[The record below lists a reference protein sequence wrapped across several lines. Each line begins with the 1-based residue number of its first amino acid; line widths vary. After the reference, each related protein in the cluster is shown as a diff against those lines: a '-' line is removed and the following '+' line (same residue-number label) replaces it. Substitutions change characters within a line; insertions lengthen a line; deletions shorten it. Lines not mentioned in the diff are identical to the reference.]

1 VRGALAAPV
10 LDGLRVAVAQVRPRV
25 GDVAANLDLAGR
37 YLRRAADLGAD
48 LVVFPECFLQGYA
61 VRADIL
67 AAAEP
72 ADDRSA
78 SALRALA
85 ARHRIA
91 VVAGFIEANPT
102 NPSRPYNTAL
112 VVERDGRL
120 VGVYRKTHLYA
131 DERNAFTAGDAY
143 PVFALR
149 LRADRP
155 PLPVG
160 VAICADIEY
169 PEAVRLLAL
178 DGARLIA
185 VPSADME
192 PFRAQQAANLASRA
206 IENNVYLA
214 LANTVDF
221 RRTVTFFGGSG
232 IAGPAGSLV
241 SAGYGRPR
249 LTVAE
254 LSDAEVEAS
263 GGAGS
268 YLRGRRP
275 ETYARLL
282 DLHRPL
288 NPRRR
293 GRRDGVRAGVDDRLS
308 LPPADRG
315 PA

>member
-1 VRGALAAPV
+1 MRRAAAPPV
-10 LDGLRVAVAQVRPRV
+10 LDGLRVAVAQVGARV
-25 GDVAANLDLAGR
+25 GDVAANLALAGR
-37 YLRRAADLGAD
+37 YLRQAAGHGAD
-48 LVVFPECFLQGYA
+48 LVVFPECFVQGYT
-61 VRADIL
+61 VRPDAL
-67 AAAEP
+67 ATAEAAADP
-72 ADDRSA
+72 SA

-91 VVAGFIEANPT
+91 VIAGFIEANPA
-102 NPSRPYNTAL
+102 NPGRPYNSAL

-120 VGVYRKTHLYA
+120 AGVYRKTHLYGA
-131 DERNAFTAGDAY
+131 EHNAFTAGDAY

-169 PEAVRLLAL
+169 PEVIRLLAL
-178 DGARLIA
+178 GGSRLIA

-214 LANTVDF
+214 LANTVDR

-249 LTVAE
+249 LAVAE

-282 DLHRPL
+282 DLQRPA
-288 NPRRR
+288 PG
-293 GRRDGVRAGVDDRLS
+293 GRRPGTRDCC
-308 LPPADRG
+308 
-315 PA
+315 

>member
-1 VRGALAAPV
+1 V
-10 LDGLRVAVAQVRPRV
+10 LDGLRVAVAQVGPRV
-25 GDVAANLDLAGR
+25 GDVAANLALAGR
-37 YLRRAADLGAD
+37 DLRRAASHGAD
-48 LVVFPECFLQGYA
+48 LLDFPECFVQGYT
-61 VRADIL
+61 VRPDAL
-67 AAAEP
+67 ATAESATDP
-72 ADDRSA
+72 SA

-91 VVAGFIEANPT
+91 VIAGFIEANPG
-102 NPSRPYNTAL
+102 NPDRPYNAAL
-112 VVERDGRL
+112 VIDRDGRL
-120 VGVYRKTHLYA
+120 SGVYRKTHLYGA
-131 DERNAFTAGDAY
+131 ERKAFTAGDAY

-169 PEAVRLLAL
+169 PEVIRLLAL
-178 DGARLIA
+178 GGSRLIA

-192 PFRAQQAANLASRA
+192 PYRAQQAANLASRA

-214 LANTVDF
+214 LANTVDR

-249 LTVAE
+249 LAVAE
-254 LSDAEVEAS
+254 LFDAEVEAS

-268 YLRGRRP
+268 YLRGRRQ

-282 DLHRPL
+282 DQQRTAPG
-288 NPRRR
+288 
-293 GRRDGVRAGVDDRLS
+293 GRRPGRENAVEGR
-308 LPPADRG
+308 
-315 PA
+315 

>member
-1 VRGALAAPV
+1 MRRPPVAPV
-10 LDGLRVAVAQVRPRV
+10 LDGLRVAVAQVGARV
-25 GDVAANLDLAGR
+25 GDVTANLALVGR
-37 YLRRAADLGAD
+37 YLRRAAVHGVD
-48 LVVFPECFLQGYA
+48 LVIFPECFVQGYS
-61 VRADIL
+61 VRPDVL
-67 AAAEP
+67 AAAEA
-72 ADDRSA
+72 ADDPSA

-91 VVAGFIEANPT
+91 VIAGFIESNPA

-120 VGVYRKTHLYA
+120 VGVYRKTHLYGA
-131 DERNAFTAGDAY
+131 ERNAFTAGDTY

-178 DGARLIA
+178 GGARLIA

-206 IENNVYLA
+206 IENNIYLA
-214 LANTVDF
+214 LANTVD
-221 RRTVTFFGGSG
+221 RRQAMTFFGGSG

-249 LTVAE
+249 LAVAE

-263 GGAGS
+263 GGAES

-275 ETYARLL
+275 ETYARLVSP
-282 DLHRPL
+282 RPA
-288 NPRRR
+288 RW
-293 GRRDGVRAGVDDRLS
+293 
-308 LPPADRG
+308 
-315 PA
+315 

>member
-1 VRGALAAPV
+1 MRRAAAPPV
-10 LDGLRVAVAQVRPRV
+10 LDGLRVAVAQVGARV
-25 GDVAANLDLAGR
+25 GDVAANLALAGR
-37 YLRRAADLGAD
+37 YLRQAAGHGAD
-48 LVVFPECFLQGYA
+48 LVVFPECFVQGYT
-61 VRADIL
+61 VRPDAL
-67 AAAEP
+67 ATAEAAGDP
-72 ADDRSA
+72 SA

-91 VVAGFIEANPT
+91 VIAGFIEANPAA
-102 NPSRPYNTAL
+102 PGRPYNSAL

-120 VGVYRKTHLYA
+120 AGVYRKTHLYGA
-131 DERNAFTAGDAY
+131 EHNAFTAGDAY

-169 PEAVRLLAL
+169 PEVIRLLAL
-178 DGARLIA
+178 GGSRLIA

-214 LANTVDF
+214 LANTVDR

-249 LTVAE
+249 LAVAE

-282 DLHRPL
+282 DLQRSAPG
-288 NPRRR
+288 
-293 GRRDGVRAGVDDRLS
+293 GRRPGTRDCC
-308 LPPADRG
+308 
-315 PA
+315 

>member
-1 VRGALAAPV
+1 MSRAPAAPV
-10 LDGLRVAVAQVRPRV
+10 LDGLRVAVAQVGARV
-25 GDVAANLDLAGR
+25 GEVAANLALAGR
-37 YLRRAADLGAD
+37 YLRRAAGDGAD
-48 LVVFPECFLQGYA
+48 LVVFPECFLQGYSA
-61 VRADIL
+61 RPDVL

-72 ADDRSA
+72 ADDPSA

-91 VVAGFIEANPT
+91 VVAGFIEANPS
-102 NPSRPYNTAL
+102 NPGRPYNTAL
-112 VVERDGRL
+112 VIERDGRL
-120 VGVYRKTHLYA
+120 AGVYRKTHLYGA
-131 DERNAFTAGDAY
+131 ERDAFTAGDTY
-143 PVFALR
+143 PVFALT

-178 DGARLIA
+178 GGARLIA

-192 PFRAQQAANLASRA
+192 PYRAQQAANLASRA

-214 LANTVDF
+214 LANTVDR

-249 LTVAE
+249 LAIAE

-263 GGAGS
+263 GGAGT

-282 DLHRPL
+282 DLPS
-288 NPRRR
+288 PAPG
-293 GRRDGVRAGVDDRLS
+293 GRRPGT
-308 LPPADRG
+308 RG
-315 PA
+315 GR

>member
-1 VRGALAAPV
+1 MRRASAPPV
-10 LDGLRVAVAQVRPRV
+10 LDGLRVAVAQVGARV
-25 GDVAANLDLAGR
+25 GDVAANLAVARR
-37 YLRRAADLGAD
+37 YLRRAAGHGAD
-48 LVVFPECFLQGYA
+48 LVVFPECFLQGYT
-61 VRADIL
+61 VSRAGL
-67 AAAEP
+67 AAAEA
-72 ADDRSA
+72 ADGPSA
-78 SALRALA
+78 TALRALA

-91 VVAGFIEANPT
+91 VVAGIIEVNPM
-102 NPSRPYNTAL
+102 NPGRPFNSAL
-112 VVERDGRL
+112 VIEKDGRL
-120 VGVYRKTHLYA
+120 AGVYRKTHLYG

-169 PEAVRLLAL
+169 PEAIRLLAVG
-178 DGARLIA
+178 GARLIA

-192 PFRAQQAANLASRA
+192 PYRAQQAANLASRA
-206 IENNVYLA
+206 IENNAYLA
-214 LANTVDF
+214 LANTVD
-221 RRTVTFFGGSG
+221 RRQTATFFGGSG

-249 LTVAE
+249 LAVAE
-254 LSDAEVEAS
+254 VSDAEVEAS

-282 DLHRPL
+282 ESCPPDRGSRRP
-288 NPRRR
+288 
-293 GRRDGVRAGVDDRLS
+293 GTRAGC
-308 LPPADRG
+308 
-315 PA
+315 